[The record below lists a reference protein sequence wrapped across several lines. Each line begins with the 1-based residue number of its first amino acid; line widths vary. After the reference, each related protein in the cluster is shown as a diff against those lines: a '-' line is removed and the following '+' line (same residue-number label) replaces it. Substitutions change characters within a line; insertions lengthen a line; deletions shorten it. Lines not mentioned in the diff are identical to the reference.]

1 MTGCC
6 GRHADPVKRTG
17 RVGMAIM
24 WRAGKHDN
32 TGSDSVGN
40 GTSDRLLI
48 AACVFLVWA
57 VGMLERFGHRVS
69 GLAPAQHRG
78 LLIGSMFAT
87 VVFSHTLQVWIWAVA
102 FVVLGAI
109 DGLSQSIY
117 FALVTYTTLGYG
129 DVTLGPIFRIFGAM
143 SAVTGCR
150 WPSSV
155 IAGRKAA
162 SSTSPVGSPGRI
174 WPSGVR

>member
-1 MTGCC
+1 MTTL
-6 GRHADPVKRTG
+6 AQ
-17 RVGMAIM
+17 ILL
-24 WRAGKHDN
+24 
-32 TGSDSVGN
+32 
-40 GTSDRLLI
+40 GTALLI
-48 AACVFLVWA
+48 VCSLLHVVFLVWA

-143 SAVTGCR
+143 SAVTGLLTFGL
-150 WPSSV
+150 STAFL
-155 IAGRKAA
+155 AGLLARLLPRPAN
-162 SSTSPVGSPGRI
+162 
-174 WPSGVR
+174 